1 LIITKDIL
9 AVNHLA
15 KAVELDPALTE
26 SYIYLAGV
34 KIRQQQ
40 LKEAATILNRGLILN
55 PNHEIGKMMKNEI
68 DRFMK

>member
-1 LIITKDIL
+1 M
-9 AVNHLA
+9 AANHLA
-15 KAVELDPALTE
+15 KAVEWDPALTE
-26 SYIYLAGV
+26 GYIYLAGV